1 MASNDQILEEH
12 RKSWHGFVWLMAGSA
27 AATVL
32 TLALMAI
39 FLT

>member
-1 MASNDQILEEH
+1 MADDKILEEH
-12 RKSWHGFVWLMAGSA
+12 RKSWHGFVWLMTGSA

>member
-1 MASNDQILEEH
+1 MANDKILEEH
-12 RKSWHGFVWLMAGSA
+12 RKTWHGFVWLIGGSA
-27 AATVL
+27 AASML

>member
-1 MASNDQILEEH
+1 MANDKILEEH
-12 RKSWHGFVWLMAGSA
+12 RKTWTGFVWLIGCSA
-27 AATVL
+27 AAVML